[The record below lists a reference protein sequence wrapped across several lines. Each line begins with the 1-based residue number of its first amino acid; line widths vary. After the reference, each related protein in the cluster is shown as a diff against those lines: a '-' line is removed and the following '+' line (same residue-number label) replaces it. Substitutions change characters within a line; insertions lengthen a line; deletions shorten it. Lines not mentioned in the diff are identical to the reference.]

1 MIAANVRSAKGRLVG
16 WVAKV
21 FRIQATLQRP
31 VDAGVEPVSY
41 THLTLPT
48 SDLV

>member
-1 MIAANVRSAKGRLVG
+1 MVVRIRMKAKGRLLYG
-16 WVAKV
+16 QPTSGPASRLK
-21 FRIQATLQRP
+21 
-31 VDAGVEPVSY
+31 PVSY